1 MINNMSETIKS
12 VENHILNHEEN
23 YPGPI
28 IETNLESRHHNNL
41 KSQELQVEQFIACTV
56 QNKPKI
62 IYGNSSTIGNETI
75 REATMSLYNSL
86 NASDHI

>member
-1 MINNMSETIKS
+1 MSETIKS
-12 VENHILNHEEN
+12 VENPILNHEEN
-23 YPGPI
+23 YSGPK
-28 IETNLESRHHNNL
+28 IETNLESRHHHNNNNL
-41 KSQELQVEQFIACTV
+41 KSQELQAEQFIACTA

-62 IYGNSSTIGNETI
+62 IYGNHSTIGNETI